1 MPRTIRLVHESHAH
15 LGGPT
20 LWDQLRLRLG
30 LARAAP
36 CDSYASVWIACTPE
50 DGDEDYEQCGMK
62 LTGPI
67 PDEEAAAFV
76 SRLRGLLEA
85 AGIEVVQEVYADD

>member
-1 MPRTIRLVHESHAH
+1 MPRTIRLIREWHAH

-20 LWDQLRLRLG
+20 LWDRLKLGLG

-50 DGDEDYEQCGMK
+50 EGGQDHEQRGMK
-62 LTGPI
+62 LTGPV
-67 PDEEAAAFV
+67 PEEAAAAFV
-76 SRLRGLLEA
+76 SRLRDLVEA
-85 AGIEVVQEVYADD
+85 AGIEVVREVYADD

>member
-1 MPRTIRLVHESHAH
+1 
-15 LGGPT
+15 
-20 LWDQLRLRLG
+20 
-30 LARAAP
+30 
-36 CDSYASVWIACTPE
+36 VWIACTPE

>member
-1 MPRTIRLVHESHAH
+1 MSRTIRLVHEFHAH
-15 LGGPT
+15 LGGPPF
-20 LWDQLRLRLG
+20 WDRLRLRGG

-36 CDSYASVWIACTPE
+36 CDSYASVWTACSPE
-50 DGDEDYEQCGMK
+50 DGDQDYEQCGMN